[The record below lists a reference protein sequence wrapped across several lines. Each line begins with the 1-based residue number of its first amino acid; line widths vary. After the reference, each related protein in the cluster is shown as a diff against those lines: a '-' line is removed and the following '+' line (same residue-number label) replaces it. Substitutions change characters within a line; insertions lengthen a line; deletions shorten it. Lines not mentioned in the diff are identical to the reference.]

1 MLTIACMSLSGGQG
15 KTTTTVLLAKKLAM
29 VGYTVLAV
37 DADPQSNLTTFLEAD
52 VGEDMPTL
60 LEVFKGSVKVE
71 DGIYPTSLEN
81 LLLMPSDD
89 ALDTVQDYLSSSGV
103 GAMLLGKR
111 LEPVASAFDL
121 CLIDSPPQR
130 SQICKSVIGAAD
142 QIIIPCEATVKGYGS
157 LVRTLDAIQEL
168 CELGV
173 SQAKLLGVIPFRDR
187 WVGKNQTYE
196 SRMCIQ
202 EIISEVGKELV
213 LPSIRESERYKQAI
227 SKSTTLSALGFSDLE
242 YPFSQLEERVKT
254 ILGVTH
260 ERS

>member
-1 MLTIACMSLSGGQG
+1 MSLSGGQG
-15 KTTTTVLLAKKLAM
+15 KTTTTVLLAKNLAM
-29 VGYTVLAV
+29 AGYTVLAV

-52 VGEDMPTL
+52 VTEDNPTL
-60 LEVFKGSVKVE
+60 LEVFKGSVKAE
-71 DGIYPTSLEN
+71 EGIYPTSFEN
-81 LLLMPSDD
+81 LFLMPSDN

-111 LEPVASAFDL
+111 LEPVGAAFDL

-157 LVRTLDAIQEL
+157 LVRTLDAVNEL
-168 CELGV
+168 REIGV

-187 WVGKNQTYE
+187 WVGNNQTHE

-202 EIISEVGKELV
+202 EIISEVGKESV
-213 LPSIRESERYKQAI
+213 MPSIRESERYKQAI
-227 SKSTTLSALGFSDLE
+227 SQGKTLSALGYSELE
-242 YPFSQLEERVKT
+242 YPFSQLGERVKA
-254 ILGVTH
+254 ILGGSH
-260 ERS
+260 EQ